1 MMNKLRRHLTSWRR
15 RLEIIKNYQLPI
27 TNYQLKK
34 ILVIGHLSLVIRH
47 WSLVIHHWSLV
58 IGHWSL
64 VLLLV
69 LPSLTAFSQGPKEQG
84 RPKPTTR
91 ILFVFDASQ
100 SMYGRWQSD
109 TKFNIAVK
117 LFSNI
122 LDSLRTQPNLEL
134 ALRMYGNMKQY
145 PPQDCNDTHL
155 EVPFGKDNINRIK
168 HTLKTTIPK
177 GTTPIA
183 YALSQATKDFPPC
196 DNCRN
201 VVILITDGM
210 EECGGDPCAVSLELQ
225 KKGIMLKPF
234 IVGIGKNFREQFECV
249 GTYFDASNE
258 KEFRNALN
266 VIISRTLN
274 PTSIQVNL
282 LDVYGKP
289 TETNVNMSFYDN
301 FSGLLKYNFIHSF
314 NAKGLPDTLDIDPLI
329 TYDLVVHTIPPVRK
343 DSVKLTPGKHN
354 IVGIDVPQGYLAFK
368 ASGNSTLKYLPCII
382 RKKGAF
388 ETINVQ
394 QFDQI
399 EKYLT
404 GSYDVEIL
412 CLPRITVKDVEV
424 TQNHTTTV
432 EIPMPGIAVIQKST
446 NGYGSLY
453 LEDKSELT
461 WLYNL
466 RDNQQQQ
473 ETLYLEPGSYRVVF
487 RSKYSN
493 KSSYTT
499 EKSFKV
505 EPGQTVNLKLY
516 PN

>member
-1 MMNKLRRHLTSWRR
+1 MTNGELPMTSD
-15 RLEIIKNYQLPI
+15 QLPI
-27 TNYQLKK
+27 SEDKSGRAALLTGRYS
-34 ILVIGHLSLVIRH
+34 IF
-47 WSLVIHHWSLV
+47 HWSLV
-58 IGHWSL
+58 IGNWSFFHI
-64 VLLLV
+64 LLL
-69 LPSLTAFSQGPKEQG
+69 LFLFCLSLSGFSQGQQEQG

-100 SMYGRWQSD
+100 SMFGRWQSD

-134 ALRMYGNMKQY
+134 ALRMYGHQKQF
-145 PPQDCNDTHL
+145 PPQDCNDTRL
-155 EVPFGKDNINRIK
+155 EVPFAKDNITRIK
-168 HTLKTTIPK
+168 HVLKTIIPK

-201 VVILITDGM
+201 VVILITDGL

-234 IVGIGKNFREQFECV
+234 IVGIGKNFRDQFECV

-274 PTSIQVNL
+274 PTTIQVNL
-282 LDVYGKP
+282 LDIYGKP
-289 TETNVNMSFYDN
+289 TETNVNMTLYDN
-301 FSGLLKYNFIHSF
+301 FSALPKYNFIHSF

-329 TYDLVVHTIPPVRK
+329 TYDVVVHTIPPVRK

-354 IVGIDVPQGYLAFK
+354 IVGIDAPQGFLAFK

-382 RKKGAF
+382 RKKDQN

-412 CLPRITVKDVEV
+412 CLPRLKVRDVEV
-424 TQNHTTTV
+424 KQSHTTMV
-432 EIPMPGIAVIQKST
+432 EMPLPGIAVIQKST

-453 LEDKSELT
+453 LEDKNQLV

-473 ETLYLEPGSYRVVF
+473 ETLYLHPGTYRVVF

-499 EKSFKV
+499 EKTFKV

>member
-1 MMNKLRRHLTSWRR
+1 MTNDKLQKPS
-15 RLEIIKNYQLPI
+15 
-27 TNYQLKK
+27 
-34 ILVIGHLSLVIRH
+34 LVTCHLSLVTRH
-47 WSLVIHHWSLV
+47 LSLVTRHLSLA
-58 IGHWSL
+58 S
-64 VLLLV
+64 LLV
-69 LPSLTAFSQGPKEQG
+69 FLFLTSMVYSQGTKEQAK
-84 RPKPTTR
+84 PKPTTR

-109 TKFNIAVK
+109 TKFNLAVK

-122 LDSLRTQPNLEL
+122 LDSLGTQTNLEL
-134 ALRMYGNMKQY
+134 ALRMYGNQKQF
-145 PPQDCNDTHL
+145 PPQDCNDTRL
-155 EVPFGKDNINRIK
+155 EVPFAKDNINRIK
-168 HTLKTTIPK
+168 HALKTTIPK

-201 VVILITDGM
+201 VVILITDGL

-274 PTSIQVNL
+274 PTSVQVNL

-289 TETNVNMSFYDN
+289 TETNVNMTFYDN
-301 FSGLLKYNFIHSF
+301 FSGLIKYNFIHSL
-314 NAKGLPDTLDIDPLI
+314 NAKGRPDTLDIDPLI

-354 IVGIDVPQGYLAFK
+354 IVGLDAPQGNLMFK
-368 ASGNSTLKYLPCII
+368 AGGSSTLKYLPCII
-382 RKKGAF
+382 RKKGEL

-394 QFDQI
+394 QFDQV
-399 EKYLT
+399 EKYLI
-404 GSYDVEIL
+404 GSYDAEIL
-412 CLPRITVKDVEV
+412 CLPRMTVRDVEI
-424 TQNHTTTV
+424 TQSHTTSV
-432 EIPMPGIAVIQKST
+432 EIPLPGIAVIQRTT

-453 LEDKSELT
+453 SEDKNKLV

-466 RDNQQQQ
+466 RDTQQQQ
-473 ETLYLEPGSYRVVF
+473 ETLYLQPGSYKVVF

-493 KSSYTT
+493 QSSYTT
-499 EKSFKV
+499 EKNFRV
-505 EPGQTVNLKLY
+505 EPGQTVNIKL
-516 PN
+516 

>member
-1 MMNKLRRHLTSWRR
+1 MRQ
-15 RLEIIKNYQLPI
+15 LETINNYQLPI

-34 ILVIGHLSLVIRH
+34 
-47 WSLVIHHWSLV
+47 SLVIHHWSLV

-64 VLLLV
+64 VIGHWSLILLFLLL
-69 LPSLTAFSQGPKEQG
+69 SFNGFSQGQKDPV
-84 RPKPTTR
+84 RPRPTTR

-109 TKFNIAVK
+109 TKFDIAVK

-134 ALRMYGNMKQY
+134 ALRMYGHQKQF
-145 PPQDCNDTHL
+145 PPQDCNDTRL

-168 HTLKTTIPK
+168 HALKTTIPK

-201 VVILITDGM
+201 VVILITDGL

-258 KEFRNALN
+258 MEFRNALN

-274 PTSIQVNL
+274 PTSVQVNL
-282 LDVYGKP
+282 LDVYGNP
-289 TETNVNMSFYDN
+289 TETNINMTFYDN
-301 FSGLLKYNFIHSF
+301 FSGLPKYNFIHSF
-314 NAKGLPDTLDIDPLI
+314 NSRGFPDTLDIDPLI
-329 TYDLVVHTIPPVRK
+329 TYDIVVHTIPPVRK
-343 DSVKLTPGKHN
+343 DSVKLNSGKHT
-354 IVGIDVPQGYLAFK
+354 IVGIDVPQGFLAFK
-368 ASGNSTLKYLPCII
+368 STGNSTLKNLPCII
-382 RKKGAF
+382 RKKGQS
-388 ETINVQ
+388 ETINIQ
-394 QFDQI
+394 QFDQT

-404 GSYDVEIL
+404 GSYDAEIL
-412 CLPRITVKDVEV
+412 CMPRIMVNDVEIR
-424 TQNHTTTV
+424 QSHTTTV
-432 EIPMPGIAVIQKST
+432 EIPLPGIAVIQKST

-453 LEDKSELT
+453 LEDKNQMV

-473 ETLYLEPGSYRVVF
+473 ETLYLQPGNYRVVF

-493 KSSYTT
+493 KSTYTT

-516 PN
+516 PY

>member
-1 MMNKLRRHLTSWRR
+1 MR
-15 RLEIIKNYQLPI
+15 RLETIERKYGFF
-27 TNYQLKK
+27 
-34 ILVIGHLSLVIRH
+34 V
-47 WSLVIHHWSLV
+47 
-58 IGHWSL
+58 L
-64 VLLLV
+64 VLFF
-69 LPSLTAFSQGPKEQG
+69 LTGGVFAQGLKDQG
-84 RPKPTTR
+84 KPKPTTR

-109 TKFNIAVK
+109 TKFDLAVK

-122 LDSLRTQPNLEL
+122 LDSLRTQQNLEL
-134 ALRMYGNMKQY
+134 ALRMYGNQKQF
-145 PPQDCNDTHL
+145 PPQDCNDTRL
-155 EVPFGKDNINRIK
+155 EVPFGKDNIARIK

-183 YALSQATKDFPPC
+183 FALSQAPKDFPPC

-201 VVILITDGM
+201 VVILITDGL

-234 IVGIGKNFREQFECV
+234 IVGIGKNFRDQFECV

-274 PTSIQVNL
+274 PTSVQVNL

-289 TETNVNMSFYDN
+289 TETNVNMTFYDHL
-301 FSGLLKYNFIHSF
+301 SGQVKYNFIHSF

-329 TYDLVVHTIPPVRK
+329 TYDIVVHTIPPVHK
-343 DSVKLTPGKHN
+343 DTVKLSPGRHN
-354 IVGIDVPQGYLAFK
+354 IVALEAPQGSLNFK
-368 ASGNSTLKYLPCII
+368 TSGNSTLKYLPCII
-382 RKKGAF
+382 RKKDEPG
-388 ETINVQ
+388 TINVQ
-394 QFDQI
+394 QFDQT
-399 EKYLT
+399 EKYLI
-404 GSYDVEIL
+404 GAYDVEIL
-412 CLPRITVKDVEV
+412 CLPRINVQEVEI
-424 TQNHTTTV
+424 TQNHTTTL
-432 EIPMPGIAVIQKST
+432 ETPLPGIAVIQRST

-453 LEDKSELT
+453 LEDKNNLV

-466 RDNQQQQ
+466 RDNPQQQ
-473 ETLYLEPGSYRVVF
+473 ETLYLQPGTYRVVF

-493 KSSYTT
+493 QSSYTT
-499 EKSFKV
+499 EKTFKV
-505 EPGQTVNLKLY
+505 EPGQTINLKLY